1 MSGRFTKTH
10 GGPTHRAYLV
20 SLLLLA
26 SMLCGC
32 NQAASVLPPPKADT
46 VRIVS
51 SFPRKGPLAHQ
62 SQQMVNA
69 IDLVLRDAQARQPT
83 SKIEH
88 IALDDSDSETG
99 DWSSARELDNARAA
113 ADDSTVVAYIGP
125 YNTGATGVSL
135 PVTSRAG
142 LLQIGPT
149 ATWPGLTTVG
159 GDPNEPEKYYGGLR
173 NFVRLM
179 PPYTREAQAA
189 ARWASDS

>member
-10 GGPTHRAYLV
+10 GGLTHTAYLL

-32 NQAASVLPPPKADT
+32 NQAASVLPPPRTDT

-62 SQQMVNA
+62 SRQMVNA
-69 IDLVLRDAQARQPT
+69 IYLAVRDAQAARQPT
-83 SKIEH
+83 AKVEH

-99 DWSSARELDNARAA
+99 DWSPTRELENARAA

-125 YNTGATGVSL
+125 YNT
-135 PVTSRAG
+135 
-142 LLQIGPT
+142 
-149 ATWPGLTTVG
+149 
-159 GDPNEPEKYYGGLR
+159 
-173 NFVRLM
+173 
-179 PPYTREAQAA
+179 
-189 ARWASDS
+189 